1 MCPHRRSS
9 FANAERNVLP
19 LHVVSITIVGMAH
32 FKFMLDRGVTHLQ
45 DCFPARRVVSTQSLG
60 LRANLPDDEIVAYA
74 SENVY
79 LLVASNRRDFL
90 RDAKR
95 HVAQSSKKQYGCCRI
110 PGMILLVP
118 NEEIIQ
124 RRVLKG
130 FQSRLS
136 LNGKPVSIA
145 DVHDQDLLVTI
156 AANGKATVSRL
167 PRCPHCSHYKD

>member
-1 MCPHRRSS
+1 
-9 FANAERNVLP
+9 
-19 LHVVSITIVGMAH
+19 
-32 FKFMLDRGVTHLQ
+32 MLDRGVTHLQ

-74 SENVY
+74 SENGY

-90 RDAKR
+90 RDAKS
-95 HVAQSSKKQYGCCRI
+95 HVVQSSKKQYGCCRI

-130 FQSRLS
+130 FESRLS
-136 LNGKPVSIA
+136 LNGKAVSIA
-145 DVHDQDLLVTI
+145 DVHDQDLLGDDSREWQGNSVKASKVSALLTLQRLS
-156 AANGKATVSRL
+156 AARN
-167 PRCPHCSHYKD
+167 